1 MGGRQ
6 TIRILFY
13 VEPLTELDRPL
24 FHEAWLEFSAKLCEA
39 VCGGGFVAQ
48 SDTLKLLTNKVLGKQ
63 ATKYGFS
70 DEFLSTIEEQDLLGV
85 FGTDYLSAMVRGYR
99 GELTTHELGNAA
111 TVITNA
117 LGTFVPDIVIT
128 YATAPYLKQAFPD
141 ALILHMEYGLYS
153 RAPFPES
160 FYLDPFGKFGNSAL
174 ALFEDEIRNHQPTK
188 AELKLVGKIRDVF
201 LEDILLPS
209 SPFQAL
215 SDDLKRKYDKLVLL
229 PLQFSGHYGFD
240 GTCPYHSQAEFL
252 QAVAEAVP
260 NDVGIIALPHSTAV
274 YIGDVPDKEWLDAFF
289 SAHPNVMMHP
299 KLSTVLYPSQFMLS
313 HVDAVVSVS
322 SSIALQGMLWGTSI
336 IAVGQSHINSIAN
349 IGALSEIDDASF
361 TVDRDRN
368 LSSLSWLLNHYY
380 IPGSYFFNPDWIYSY
395 LGRCLDK
402 WRSGIRNLDFF
413 EPIDHPASLA
423 QVICDGA
430 FRKVPIEVKQNT
442 P

>member
-24 FHEAWLEFSAKLCEA
+24 FHEAWLGFSAKLCEA
-39 VCGGGFVAQ
+39 VCGGGFIPQ
-48 SDTLKLLTNKVLGKQ
+48 GDTLRLLTNKVLGEQ
-63 ATKYGFS
+63 ASKYGFS
-70 DEFLSTIEEQDLLGV
+70 DVFLSTIEEQALLDV
-85 FGTDYLSAMVRGYR
+85 FGSDYLSAMVRGYR
-99 GELTTHELGNAA
+99 GELTAQVLTDAA
-111 TVITNA
+111 AVIADA
-117 LGTFVPDIVIT
+117 LGDFTPDIIIT
-128 YATAPYLKQAFPD
+128 YTTAPHLKQAFPD

-174 ALFEDEIRNHQPTK
+174 SRFEDEIRAHNSTN
-188 AELKLVGKIRDVF
+188 AELKLVAKIRDVF
-201 LEDILLPS
+201 LDDILVS
-209 SPFQAL
+209 RSPFQAL
-215 SDDLKRKYDKLVLL
+215 CHDLRRKRDKLVLL

-252 QAVAEAVP
+252 QAAADALP
-260 NDVGIIALPHSTAV
+260 GDVGVIALPHSTAI
-274 YIGDVPDKEWLDAFF
+274 YIGDVPEKEWLETFYA
-289 SAHPNVMMHP
+289 AHPNVLIHP
-299 KLSTVLYPSQFMLS
+299 KLSTVHCPSQFMLG
-313 HVDAVVSVS
+313 HVDAAVSVS
-322 SSIALQGMLWGTSI
+322 SSIALQGLLWGTSI
-336 IAVGQSHINSIAN
+336 IAAGQSHINSIAN
-349 IGALSEIDDASF
+349 VAALSEIDNASF

-368 LSSLSWLLNHYY
+368 LSSLSWLLSHYY
-380 IPGSYFFNPDWIYSY
+380 IPGSYFFNPDWIYGY
-395 LGRCLDK
+395 LGRSLEK

-430 FRKVPIEVKQNT
+430 NRNVPIEVKPNT